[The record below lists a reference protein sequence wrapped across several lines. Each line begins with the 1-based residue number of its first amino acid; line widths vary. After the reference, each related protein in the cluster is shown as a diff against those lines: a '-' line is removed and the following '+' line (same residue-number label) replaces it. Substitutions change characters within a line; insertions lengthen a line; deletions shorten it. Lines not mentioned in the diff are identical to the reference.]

1 MNKKAEIKKI
11 QKILISS
18 LIITILVSG
27 VAIFFGLYILF
38 FYSKIYPE
46 VYVNSINIGGLTYE
60 KAIAKLKENIRL
72 PEKISIIILYPQV
85 VEYQIPLESFDA
97 EIDYQNTINEAFL
110 IGRQK
115 PFFAKKDLNISV
127 NYDRKKLEQQMN
139 ILISQ
144 SPNPPERSKLF
155 INNDEIFF
163 VQATQGWEVSLNKLE
178 SHLLYALQNTDSI
191 IQITPDKT
199 DPALNHEEREMFL
212 ERGRKIKNKSLI
224 LQTKKYTVKYEGEQ
238 LLNFLN
244 PKGGFWLDF
253 ISPSLQEIENFVN
266 ISPKNPVFVYKNE
279 RVEEFSPAE
288 DGIKADLILLSKK
301 IIDSLTEL
309 EKSDIDSI
317 SIDIPV
323 IKIPP
328 TFATEDVNN
337 LGIKELIGVGTSSFK
352 GSISSR
358 AFNIAH
364 AASKIN
370 GALIKPGE
378 TFSLVDTIGDISSVT
393 GYKQAY
399 IIQGNKTILGDGG
412 GVCQVST
419 TLFRAA
425 LNAGLPIKERHPH
438 SYRVTYYEQDS
449 PPGIDATVYHPSVD
463 LKIVNDTTSHILIQS
478 FVDSSKS
485 TIRVE
490 LYGTKDGR
498 IAIVDK
504 PVVSSLSPPPDDLY
518 IDEPALPA
526 GEIKQVDF
534 KAWGAKVYFDY
545 KVEKDGKII
554 FEKRFYSNYQP
565 WQAKYLR
572 GISPVN

>member
-11 QKILISS
+11 QKILTPS
-18 LIITILVSG
+18 LIITILISG
-27 VAIFFGLYILF
+27 VTICFGLYILF

-60 KAIAKLKENIRL
+60 KAIFKLKENIRL
-72 PEKISIIILYPQV
+72 PERISIIILYPQV

-97 EIDYQNTINEAFL
+97 KIDYQNTINEAFL
-110 IGRQK
+110 IGRKK
-115 PFFAKKDLNISV
+115 PFFAKKDLNILV
-127 NYDRKKLEQQMN
+127 NYDRKKLEQQLN

-144 SPNPPERSKLF
+144 SPNPPERPKLF

-163 VQATQGWEVSLNKLE
+163 VQATQGWEVSFNKLE
-178 SHLLYALQNTDSI
+178 SHLLYALQNTESI
-191 IQITPDKT
+191 IQITPDKI
-199 DPALNHEEREMFL
+199 DPTLSQEEQEVFL
-212 ERGRKIKNKSLI
+212 ERGRNMKNKSLI

-238 LLNFLN
+238 ILNFLN

-288 DGIKADLILLSKK
+288 DGIKVDLILLSKK
-301 IIDSLTEL
+301 IIDSLKEL
-309 EKSDIDSI
+309 ERSDTDYI

-323 IKIPP
+323 VKIPP
-328 TFATEDVNN
+328 VFAMEDLNS

-352 GSISSR
+352 GSIASR

-370 GALIKPGE
+370 GALIKPEE
-378 TFSLVDTIGDISSVT
+378 TFSLINTIGDISSVT

-438 SYRVTYYEQDS
+438 SYRVAYYEQDS
-449 PPGIDATVYHPSVD
+449 PPGIDATIYHPSVD
-463 LKIVNDTTSHILIQS
+463 LKIVNDTNSHILIQS

-485 TIRVE
+485 TIRIE

-498 IAIVDK
+498 ITTVDK
-504 PVVSSLSPPPDDLY
+504 PVISSLSPPPDDLY
-518 IDEPALPA
+518 IDEPALPV
-526 GEIKQVDF
+526 GEIKQIDF